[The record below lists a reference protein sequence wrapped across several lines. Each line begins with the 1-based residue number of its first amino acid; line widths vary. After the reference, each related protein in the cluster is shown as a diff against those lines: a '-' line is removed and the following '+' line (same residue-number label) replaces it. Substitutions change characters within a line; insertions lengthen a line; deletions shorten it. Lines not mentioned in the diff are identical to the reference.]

1 MKQLLQN
8 EKGNSYQKFITKCKR
23 GLLQSVSVL
32 QSVTDYYIQ
41 SASVITKYDGYYK
54 VGRNTSY

>member
-8 EKGNSYQKFITKCKR
+8 EKDNSYQKFIAKCKR

-41 SASVITKYDGYYK
+41 SASIITKYGGYYK
-54 VGRNTSY
+54 VPRNTSY

>member
-8 EKGNSYQKFITKCKR
+8 EKDNSYQKFIAKCKR
-23 GLLQSVSVL
+23 GLLQSVSVS

-41 SASVITKYDGYYK
+41 SASIITKYDGYYK
-54 VGRNTSY
+54 VARNTSY